1 MNLPTPNSSDNSLDR
16 LWDATRPVEP
26 TAAAWNAVWSLLAD
40 RLDPVVSAEPVRSEE
55 VIAIKPRIRMGA
67 GLFFAAQAAAV
78 LAALGLGLVRSR
90 PSADLVPFGD
100 SARAQANV
108 PFEMEA
114 GLVGLLR
121 ERADGHGF
129 RLIEVALDDRSN
141 ALAGDFDALNGFESM
156 AD

>member
-1 MNLPTPNSSDNSLDR
+1 MNLPTPNSSDDALDR

-26 TAAAWNAVWSLLAD
+26 TNAAWEAVWSLLAD
-40 RLDPVVSAEPVRSEE
+40 RLDPLVSAEPIRSEE
-55 VIAIKPRIRMGA
+55 VMSIQPRTRMGA
-67 GLFFAAQAAAV
+67 RLFLVAQAAAV
-78 LAALGLGLVRSR
+78 LGALVLGLVRSR
-90 PSADLVPFGD
+90 PSADLLPFGD
-100 SARAQANV
+100 SALAQVNV
-108 PFEMEA
+108 PVEMEA